1 MDGGEE
7 KKKPGFSWRDRS
19 VEMMRPSGEYVSI
32 MMEARMEMKL
42 VNEFWTLQRAFAYC
56 GAHPSENLFVE
67 RSARGLFGV
76 WEGE

>member
-1 MDGGEE
+1 QRGDDEA
-7 KKKPGFSWRDRS
+7 
-19 VEMMRPSGEYVSI
+19 VGEYVSI

-67 RSARGLFGV
+67 RSARGVVRGV
-76 WEGE
+76 GG